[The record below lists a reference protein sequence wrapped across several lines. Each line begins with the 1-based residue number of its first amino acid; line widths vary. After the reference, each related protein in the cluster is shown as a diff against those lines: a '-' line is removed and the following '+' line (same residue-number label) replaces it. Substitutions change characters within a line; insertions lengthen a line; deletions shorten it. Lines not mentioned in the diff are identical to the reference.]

1 MRKSLLFLLLAAL
14 LGQTFAQSIDF
25 FHDKANWQP
34 SFEDAFKD
42 APVGVKSVPYADT
55 SSYQA
60 AVRAAL
66 RTPQAP
72 GMFTWW
78 SGYRMK
84 DLVDAGLIAD
94 VSDIWKKYVD
104 AGTYSESLASAFSF
118 DGKAYAI
125 PSNLAYWGVF
135 YNKAVFKKYGLEV
148 PTTWQDL
155 EQINATLKEN
165 GVTPFGASVDGRWP
179 AFIYFQEFLVRE
191 NPDFYKRLMEGEAK
205 YTDPEVAAVFK
216 TWQDW
221 ISKGYFSD
229 PTMGFGT
236 AGTAMGSE
244 LAKGNLAMILSG
256 SWYADTII
264 EAGLTDDQFG
274 FFIMPNEKAD
284 MPKTVIFEAGPI
296 LLAENSRQKED
307 ALTDADY
314 WMSAPAQQVWVD
326 DMNFPPIN
334 KDTSSK
340 NPLVSGIV
348 EEVNQGDYE
357 QINRFWEATPPDI
370 AEAAV
375 DELARFM
382 LQQAPADEVM
392 KNLQTIAD
400 QYWSN
405 NN

>member
-405 NN
+405 N